1 MILCYLEN
9 MSDTRDNDER
19 MILAIGQMERALSRM
34 ESASAKLNNRPQAAD
49 GDGEAEKQLESLKK
63 QHANLRSAAEN
74 AIRQI
79 DQLTGQG

>member
-1 MILCYLEN
+1 MTE
-9 MSDTRDNDER
+9 TADNDER

-34 ESASAKLNNRPQAAD
+34 ESAATMLKERPLSSAD
-49 GDGEAEKQLESLKK
+49 EGEAAQQLEQLRKR
-63 QHANLRSAAEN
+63 HENLRTAAEN

>member
-1 MILCYLEN
+1 
-9 MSDTRDNDER
+9 MSDAADNDER

-34 ESASAKLNNRPQAAD
+34 ESAAAKLKARPRQAGGD
-49 GDGEAEKQLESLKK
+49 GDAAKELEELQKR
-63 QHANLRSAAEN
+63 HDNLRNAAEN